1 LKGGGELQWTDTTLD
16 AGLIVVLAGIVL
28 MVRQVGRRHWTRQ
41 PARLRSA
48 RYVEG
53 VGDLASQ
60 AVVFGGGVLI
70 QFGTIARH
78 ISEKTLPGNLWLS
91 LVGTTIWFVMFGV
104 VVGRLLMRWQ
114 LRSVLAAIDAE
125 DLR

>member
-1 LKGGGELQWTDTTLD
+1 MTLT

-28 MVRQVGRRHWTRQ
+28 MVRQVGRRRWWTRP
-41 PARLRSA
+41 PARPRSA

-70 QFGTIARH
+70 QFGTVAGH
-78 ISEKTLPGNLWLS
+78 ISEKTLPANLWLS

-114 LRSVLAAIDAE
+114 LRSLVAAIDSE
-125 DLR
+125 DARS